1 MGLCFFG
8 RLRLRQKEGVINAD
22 PTSAWYRQSS
32 MAMHANSGGKSA
44 AASVLEPAAELGR
57 GRRERAESPRRGRRR
72 EAAQQS
78 RERRPSGGTG
88 RRAVSVTK
96 SGRADQRQRDL

>member
-1 MGLCFFG
+1 MIIYTRAFWAIQYGIMFFRKASPQTEG
-8 RLRLRQKEGVINAD
+8 RRNRNAD

-78 RERRPSGGTG
+78 RERHRAAGPGGE
-88 RRAVSVTK
+88 
-96 SGRADQRQRDL
+96 L